1 MRRPRRIRL
10 SRRKGWRLPADTLK
24 VDRSTRWGNPFRVD
38 SKARIADRAKAVAAL
53 RDKLT
58 RDGRYEGWFRGAR
71 VLNTVEDIR
80 RELAGRNLACWCPL
94 DEPCHADVLLDIAN
108 SAATS

>member
-71 VLNTVEDIR
+71 VLQTFV
-80 RELAGRNLACWCPL
+80 C
-94 DEPCHADVLLDIAN
+94 
-108 SAATS
+108 